1 MEEFD
6 INNILNNPSDIEAL
20 FNGSNT
26 NEPQVNDVA
35 TSTTS
40 TNSTTSTDNDEV
52 NEENSEDKNNLENNI
67 TESPKS
73 IEEIFGTESV
83 GNEDNENKGKEPSS
97 SKEGTSPNN
106 KNFYS
111 SIASALK
118 EDGIFPDIDDE
129 SLAKIKTPEDFA
141 EMFENQV
148 QAKLDEKQQRIDK
161 ALNYGVE
168 LTDIQKFESTIDYLD
183 KITDDIIS
191 EESEQGENIRRQM
204 IYNDFINRGYSKER
218 AEREI
223 KKSFDS
229 GSDIED
235 AKEALQSNK
244 EFYKKSY
251 DKLVNE
257 AKLEAE
263 NANKQMKEDSEKL
276 KNSILNDS
284 KVFGDL
290 QIDTTTR
297 RKVLDN
303 ISKPVYKDPN
313 TGKLLTAIQKY
324 EAENKLDFIK
334 NVGLLYTLTDGFKNL
349 DSLVNSKVK
358 KETKKAMREL
368 ENTINN
374 TSRYSDGNLKFVSG
388 VSDDNES
395 YIGNGFSLDI

>member
-26 NEPQVNDVA
+26 NEPQVNDV
-35 TSTTS
+35 TT
-40 TNSTTSTDNDEV
+40 STTSTDNDGV

>member
-26 NEPQVNDVA
+26 DEPQVNDVT
-35 TSTTS
+35 TSTT
-40 TNSTTSTDNDEV
+40 STTSTDNDEV
-52 NEENSEDKNNLENNI
+52 NEENSENKNNLENNI

-97 SKEGTSPNN
+97 YKEGTSPNN

>member
-26 NEPQVNDVA
+26 DEPQVNDVA

-40 TNSTTSTDNDEV
+40 TTSTDNDEV
-52 NEENSEDKNNLENNI
+52 NKENSEDKNNLENNI

-263 NANKQMKEDSEKL
+263 NANKQLKEDSEKL

>member
-1 MEEFD
+1 MED
-6 INNILNNPSDIEAL
+6 LTINNILNNPSDIEAL
-20 FNGSNT
+20 FGDET
-26 NEPQVNDVA
+26 TEE
-35 TSTTS
+35 TSVQDK
-40 TNSTTSTDNDEV
+40 NSSIENKGET
-52 NEENSEDKNNLENNI
+52 EETIEEKNNNLENNI

-83 GNEDNENKGKEPSS
+83 GNEDNKNTGNEPSS
-97 SKEGTSPNN
+97 FKEGTSPKTN
-106 KNFYS
+106 NFYS
-111 SIASALK
+111 SIANALK
-118 EDGIFPDIDDE
+118 KDGIFPDIDDE
-129 SLAKIKTPEDFA
+129 SLAKIKSPEDFA

-148 QAKLDEKQQRIDK
+148 QAKLDEKQQRVDK

-168 LTDIQKFESTIDYLD
+168 LSDIQKYETTLDYLD
-183 KITDDIIS
+183 KITDDVLS
-191 EESEQGENIRRQM
+191 DESEQGENIRRQM

-251 DKLVNE
+251 DNLVNE
-257 AKLEAE
+257 AKAEAE
-263 NANKQMKEDSEKL
+263 KLNKQIKEDSEKL

-284 KVFGDL
+284 KVFGGL
-290 QIDTTTR
+290 QIDTSTR

-303 ISKPVYKDPN
+303 ISKPVYKDPD

-324 EAENKLDFIK
+324 EADNKLDFIK

-349 DSLVNSKVK
+349 DKLVGNEVK
-358 KETKKAMREL
+358 RETKKAMREL

-374 TSRYSDGNLKFVSG
+374 TSRYSDGNLRFVTG
-388 VSDDNES
+388 VSDDNDS
-395 YIGNGFSLDI
+395 YIGKGFSLDI

>member
-40 TNSTTSTDNDEV
+40 TTSTNNDGV

>member
-26 NEPQVNDVA
+26 DEPPVNDTT

-40 TNSTTSTDNDEV
+40 TNNDEV
-52 NEENSEDKNNLENNI
+52 NEEDNNDKNNLENNI

-191 EESEQGENIRRQM
+191 DESEQGENIRRQM

-251 DKLVNE
+251 EKLVNE

>member
-26 NEPQVNDVA
+26 DEPQVNDVA

-40 TNSTTSTDNDEV
+40 TTSTDNDGV
-52 NEENSEDKNNLENNI
+52 NEENNEDKNNLENNI

-263 NANKQMKEDSEKL
+263 NANKQLKEDSEKL

>member
-1 MEEFD
+1 MED
-6 INNILNNPSDIEAL
+6 LTINNILNNPSDIEAL
-20 FNGSNT
+20 FSDET
-26 NEPQVNDVA
+26 TEE
-35 TSTTS
+35 TSVQDK
-40 TNSTTSTDNDEV
+40 NSSIENKGET
-52 NEENSEDKNNLENNI
+52 EETIEEKNNNLENNI

-83 GNEDNENKGKEPSS
+83 GNEDNKNTGNEPSS
-97 SKEGTSPNN
+97 FKEGTSPKTN
-106 KNFYS
+106 NFYS
-111 SIASALK
+111 SIANALK
-118 EDGIFPDIDDE
+118 KDGIFPDIDDE
-129 SLAKIKTPEDFA
+129 SLAKIKSPEDFA

-148 QAKLDEKQQRIDK
+148 QAKLDEKQQRVDK

-168 LTDIQKFESTIDYLD
+168 LSDIQKYETTLDYLD
-183 KITDDIIS
+183 KITDDVLS
-191 EESEQGENIRRQM
+191 DESEQGENIRRQM

-251 DKLVNE
+251 DNLVNE
-257 AKLEAE
+257 AKAEAE
-263 NANKQMKEDSEKL
+263 KLNKQIKEDSEKL

-284 KVFGDL
+284 KVFGGL
-290 QIDTTTR
+290 QIDTSTR

-303 ISKPVYKDPN
+303 ISKPVYKDPD

-324 EAENKLDFIK
+324 EADNKLDFIK

-349 DSLVNSKVK
+349 DKLVGSEVK
-358 KETKKAMREL
+358 RETKKAMREL

-374 TSRYSDGNLKFVSG
+374 TSRYSDGNLRFVTG
-388 VSDDNES
+388 VSDDNDS
-395 YIGNGFSLDI
+395 YIGKGFSLDI

>member
-26 NEPQVNDVA
+26 DEPQVND
-35 TSTTS
+35 TT
-40 TNSTTSTDNDEV
+40 TSTTSTDNNEV

>member
-6 INNILNNPSDIEAL
+6 INNILNNPLDIEAL

-26 NEPQVNDVA
+26 DEPPVNDA
-35 TSTTS
+35 TT
-40 TNSTTSTDNDEV
+40 STTSTDNDEV
-52 NEENSEDKNNLENNI
+52 NEENNEDKNNLENKI

-191 EESEQGENIRRQM
+191 DESEQGENIRRQM

>member
-26 NEPQVNDVA
+26 DEPQVNDVT
-35 TSTTS
+35 TSTTL
-40 TNSTTSTDNDEV
+40 TTSTDNDGV

-191 EESEQGENIRRQM
+191 DESEQGENIRRQM

-290 QIDTTTR
+290 QIDTITR

>member
-1 MEEFD
+1 MED
-6 INNILNNPSDIEAL
+6 LTINNILNNPSDIEAL
-20 FNGSNT
+20 FSDET
-26 NEPQVNDVA
+26 TEE
-35 TSTTS
+35 TSVQDK
-40 TNSTTSTDNDEV
+40 NSSIENKGET
-52 NEENSEDKNNLENNI
+52 EETIEEKNNNLENNI

-83 GNEDNENKGKEPSS
+83 GNEDNKNTGNEPSS
-97 SKEGTSPNN
+97 SKEGTSPKTN
-106 KNFYS
+106 NFYS
-111 SIASALK
+111 SIANALK
-118 EDGIFPDIDDE
+118 EDGIFPDTDNE
-129 SLAKIKTPEDFA
+129 SLAKIKTPEDFS
-141 EMFENQV
+141 EWFENQV

-168 LTDIQKFESTIDYLD
+168 TSDIQKFESTLDYLD

-191 EESEQGENIRRQM
+191 DESEQGENIRRQM
-204 IYNDFINRGYSKER
+204 IYNDFINRGYSKDR

-223 KKSFDS
+223 KKSFES
-229 GSDIED
+229 GSDIDD

-244 EFYKKSY
+244 EFYKKAY
-251 DKLVNE
+251 ENLVNE
-257 AKLEAE
+257 AKEEAD
-263 NANKQMKEDSEKL
+263 NLNKKIKEDSEKL

-290 QIDTTTR
+290 QIDTSTR

-324 EAENKLDFIK
+324 EADNKLDFVK

-349 DSLVNSKVK
+349 DKLVGNKVK

-374 TSRYSDGNLKFVSG
+374 TSRYSDGNLRFVTG
-388 VSDDNES
+388 VSEDNDS
-395 YIGNGFSLDI
+395 YLGKGFSLDI

>member
-1 MEEFD
+1 MED
-6 INNILNNPSDIEAL
+6 LTINNILNNASDIEAL
-20 FNGSNT
+20 FSDET
-26 NEPQVNDVA
+26 TEE
-35 TSTTS
+35 TSVQDK
-40 TNSTTSTDNDEV
+40 NSSIENKGET
-52 NEENSEDKNNLENNI
+52 EETIEEKNNNLENNI

-83 GNEDNENKGKEPSS
+83 GNEDNKNTGNEPSS
-97 SKEGTSPNN
+97 FKEGTSPKTN
-106 KNFYS
+106 NFYS
-111 SIASALK
+111 SIANALK
-118 EDGIFPDIDDE
+118 KDGIFPDIDDE
-129 SLAKIKTPEDFA
+129 SLAKIKSPEDFA

-148 QAKLDEKQQRIDK
+148 QAKLDEKQQRVDK

-168 LTDIQKFESTIDYLD
+168 LSDIQKFETTLDYLD
-183 KITDDIIS
+183 KITDDVLS
-191 EESEQGENIRRQM
+191 DESEQGENIRRQM

-251 DKLVNE
+251 DNLVNE
-257 AKLEAE
+257 AKAEAE
-263 NANKQMKEDSEKL
+263 KLNKQIKEDSEKL

-284 KVFGDL
+284 KVFGGL
-290 QIDTTTR
+290 QIDTSTR

-303 ISKPVYKDPN
+303 ISKPVYKDPD

-324 EAENKLDFIK
+324 EADNKLDFIK

-349 DSLVNSKVK
+349 DKLVGNEVK
-358 KETKKAMREL
+358 RETKKAMREL

-374 TSRYSDGNLKFVSG
+374 TSRYSDGNLRFVTG
-388 VSDDNES
+388 VSDDNDS
-395 YIGNGFSLDI
+395 YIGKGFSLDI

>member
-40 TNSTTSTDNDEV
+40 TTSTDNDGV
-52 NEENSEDKNNLENNI
+52 NEENNEDKNNLENNI

-183 KITDDIIS
+183 KITDDVIS

-263 NANKQMKEDSEKL
+263 NTNKQMKEDSEKL

>member
-40 TNSTTSTDNDEV
+40 TTSTDNDEV
-52 NEENSEDKNNLENNI
+52 NKENSEDKNNLENNI

-83 GNEDNENKGKEPSS
+83 GNEDNENKEKEPSS

>member
-26 NEPQVNDVA
+26 DEPQVNDVA

-40 TNSTTSTDNDEV
+40 TTSTDNDEV
-52 NEENSEDKNNLENNI
+52 NKENSEDKNNLENNI

-218 AEREI
+218 AE
-223 KKSFDS
+223 
-229 GSDIED
+229 
-235 AKEALQSNK
+235 
-244 EFYKKSY
+244 
-251 DKLVNE
+251 
-257 AKLEAE
+257 

>member
-26 NEPQVNDVA
+26 NEPQINDVA
-35 TSTTS
+35 TSTT
-40 TNSTTSTDNDEV
+40 STTSTDNDEV
-52 NEENSEDKNNLENNI
+52 NKENSEDKNNLENNI

>member
-1 MEEFD
+1 MED
-6 INNILNNPSDIEAL
+6 LTINNILNNASDIEAL
-20 FNGSNT
+20 FSGET
-26 NEPQVNDVA
+26 TEE
-35 TSTTS
+35 TSVQDK
-40 TNSTTSTDNDEV
+40 NSSIENKGET
-52 NEENSEDKNNLENNI
+52 EETIEEKNNNLENNI

-83 GNEDNENKGKEPSS
+83 GNEDNKNTGNEPSS
-97 SKEGTSPNN
+97 FKEGTSPKTN
-106 KNFYS
+106 NFYS
-111 SIASALK
+111 SIANALK
-118 EDGIFPDIDDE
+118 KDGIFPDIDDE
-129 SLAKIKTPEDFA
+129 SLAKIKSPEDFA

-148 QAKLDEKQQRIDK
+148 QAKLDEKQQRVDK

-168 LTDIQKFESTIDYLD
+168 LSDIQKFETTLDYLD
-183 KITDDIIS
+183 KITDDVLS
-191 EESEQGENIRRQM
+191 DESEQGENIRRQM

-251 DKLVNE
+251 DNLVNE
-257 AKLEAE
+257 AKAEAE
-263 NANKQMKEDSEKL
+263 KLNKQIKEDSEKL

-284 KVFGDL
+284 KVFGGL
-290 QIDTTTR
+290 QIDTSTR

-303 ISKPVYKDPN
+303 ISKPVYKDPD

-324 EAENKLDFIK
+324 EADNKLDFIK

-349 DSLVNSKVK
+349 DKLVGNEVK
-358 KETKKAMREL
+358 RETKKAMREL

-374 TSRYSDGNLKFVSG
+374 TSRYSDGNLRFVTG
-388 VSDDNES
+388 VSDDNDS
-395 YIGNGFSLDI
+395 YIGKGFSLDI

>member
-1 MEEFD
+1 MED
-6 INNILNNPSDIEAL
+6 LTINNILNNPSDIEAL
-20 FNGSNT
+20 FSDET
-26 NEPQVNDVA
+26 TEE
-35 TSTTS
+35 TSVQDK
-40 TNSTTSTDNDEV
+40 NSSIENKGET
-52 NEENSEDKNNLENNI
+52 EETIEEKNNNLENNI

-83 GNEDNENKGKEPSS
+83 GNEDNKNTGNEPSS
-97 SKEGTSPNN
+97 FKEGTSPKTN
-106 KNFYS
+106 NFYS
-111 SIASALK
+111 SIANALK
-118 EDGIFPDIDDE
+118 KDGIFPDIDDE
-129 SLAKIKTPEDFA
+129 SLAKIKSPEDFA

-148 QAKLDEKQQRIDK
+148 QAKLDEKQQRVDK

-168 LTDIQKFESTIDYLD
+168 LSDIQKYETTLDYLD
-183 KITDDIIS
+183 KITDDVLS
-191 EESEQGENIRRQM
+191 DESEQGENIRRQM

-251 DKLVNE
+251 DNLVNE
-257 AKLEAE
+257 AKAEAE
-263 NANKQMKEDSEKL
+263 KLNKQIKEDSEKL

-284 KVFGDL
+284 KVFGGL
-290 QIDTTTR
+290 QIDTSTR

-303 ISKPVYKDPN
+303 ISKPVYKDPD

-324 EAENKLDFIK
+324 EADNKLDFIK

-349 DSLVNSKVK
+349 DKLVGNEVK
-358 KETKKAMREL
+358 RETKKAMREL

-374 TSRYSDGNLKFVSG
+374 TSRYSDGNLRFVTG
-388 VSDDNES
+388 VSDDNDS
-395 YIGNGFSLDI
+395 YIGKGFSLDI

>member
-26 NEPQVNDVA
+26 DEPQVNDVA

-40 TNSTTSTDNDEV
+40 TTSTDNDGV
-52 NEENSEDKNNLENNI
+52 NEENNEDKNNLENNI

-118 EDGIFPDIDDE
+118 EDGIFPDIDNE

>member
-1 MEEFD
+1 MED
-6 INNILNNPSDIEAL
+6 LTINNILNNPSDIEAL
-20 FNGSNT
+20 FSDET
-26 NEPQVNDVA
+26 TEE
-35 TSTTS
+35 TSVQDK
-40 TNSTTSTDNDEV
+40 NSSIENKGET
-52 NEENSEDKNNLENNI
+52 EETIEEKNNNLENNI

-83 GNEDNENKGKEPSS
+83 GNEDNKNTGNEPSS
-97 SKEGTSPNN
+97 FKEGTSPKTN
-106 KNFYS
+106 NFYS
-111 SIASALK
+111 SIANALK
-118 EDGIFPDIDDE
+118 KDGIFPDIDDE
-129 SLAKIKTPEDFA
+129 SLAKIKSPEDFA

-148 QAKLDEKQQRIDK
+148 QAKLDEKQQRVDK

-168 LTDIQKFESTIDYLD
+168 LSDIQKYETTLDYLNN
-183 KITDDIIS
+183 ITDDVLS
-191 EESEQGENIRRQM
+191 DESEQGENIRRQM

-251 DKLVNE
+251 DNLVNE
-257 AKLEAE
+257 AKAE
-263 NANKQMKEDSEKL
+263 TEKLNKQIKEDSEKL

-284 KVFGDL
+284 KVFGGL
-290 QIDTTTR
+290 QIDTSTR

-303 ISKPVYKDPN
+303 ISKPVYKDPD

-324 EAENKLDFIK
+324 EADNKLDFIK

-349 DSLVNSKVK
+349 DKLVGNEVK
-358 KETKKAMREL
+358 RETKKAMREL

-374 TSRYSDGNLKFVSG
+374 TSRYSDGNLRFVTG
-388 VSDDNES
+388 VSDDNDS
-395 YIGNGFSLDI
+395 YIGKGFSLDI

>member
-1 MEEFD
+1 MED
-6 INNILNNPSDIEAL
+6 LTINNILNNPSDIEAL
-20 FNGSNT
+20 FSGET
-26 NEPQVNDVA
+26 TEE
-35 TSTTS
+35 TSVQDK
-40 TNSTTSTDNDEV
+40 NSSIENKGET
-52 NEENSEDKNNLENNI
+52 EETIEEKNNNLENNI

-83 GNEDNENKGKEPSS
+83 GNEDNKNTGNEPSS
-97 SKEGTSPNN
+97 FKEGTSPKTN
-106 KNFYS
+106 NFYS
-111 SIASALK
+111 SIANALK
-118 EDGIFPDIDDE
+118 KDGIFPDIDDE
-129 SLAKIKTPEDFA
+129 SLAKIKSPEDFA

-148 QAKLDEKQQRIDK
+148 QAKLDEKQQRVDK

-168 LTDIQKFESTIDYLD
+168 LSDIQKFETTLDYLNN
-183 KITDDIIS
+183 ITDDVLS
-191 EESEQGENIRRQM
+191 DESEQGENIRRQM

-251 DKLVNE
+251 DNLVNE
-257 AKLEAE
+257 AKAEAE
-263 NANKQMKEDSEKL
+263 KLNKQIKEDSEKL

-284 KVFGDL
+284 KVFGGL
-290 QIDTTTR
+290 QIDTSTR

-303 ISKPVYKDPN
+303 ISKPVYKDPD

-324 EAENKLDFIK
+324 EADNKLDFIK

-349 DSLVNSKVK
+349 DKLVGNEVK
-358 KETKKAMREL
+358 RETKKAMREL

-374 TSRYSDGNLKFVSG
+374 TSRYSDGNLRFVTG
-388 VSDDNES
+388 VSDDNDS
-395 YIGNGFSLDI
+395 YIGKGFSLDI

>member
-1 MEEFD
+1 MED
-6 INNILNNPSDIEAL
+6 LTINNILNNPSDIEAL
-20 FNGSNT
+20 FSDET
-26 NEPQVNDVA
+26 TEE
-35 TSTTS
+35 TSVQDK
-40 TNSTTSTDNDEV
+40 NSSIENKGET
-52 NEENSEDKNNLENNI
+52 EETVEEKNNNLENNI

-83 GNEDNENKGKEPSS
+83 GNEDNKNTGNEPSS
-97 SKEGTSPNN
+97 FKEGTSPKTN
-106 KNFYS
+106 NFYS
-111 SIASALK
+111 SIANALK
-118 EDGIFPDIDDE
+118 KDGIFPDIDDE
-129 SLAKIKTPEDFA
+129 SLAKIKSPEDFA

-148 QAKLDEKQQRIDK
+148 QAKLDEKQQRVDK

-168 LTDIQKFESTIDYLD
+168 LSDIQKYETTLDYLD
-183 KITDDIIS
+183 KITDDVLS
-191 EESEQGENIRRQM
+191 DESEQGENIRRQM

-251 DKLVNE
+251 DNLVNE
-257 AKLEAE
+257 AKAEAE
-263 NANKQMKEDSEKL
+263 KLNKQIKEDSEKL

-284 KVFGDL
+284 KVFGGL
-290 QIDTTTR
+290 QIDTSTR

-303 ISKPVYKDPN
+303 ISKPVYKDPD

-324 EAENKLDFIK
+324 EADNKLDFIK

-349 DSLVNSKVK
+349 DKLVGNEVK
-358 KETKKAMREL
+358 RETKKAMREL

-374 TSRYSDGNLKFVSG
+374 TSRYSDGNLRFVTG
-388 VSDDNES
+388 VSDDNDS
-395 YIGNGFSLDI
+395 YIGKGFSLDI

>member
-1 MEEFD
+1 MEELT
-6 INNILNNPSDIEAL
+6 INNILNSPSDIEAL
-20 FNGSNT
+20 FSDET
-26 NEPQVNDVA
+26 TEE
-35 TSTTS
+35 TSAQDK
-40 TNSTTSTDNDEV
+40 NSSIENKGET
-52 NEENSEDKNNLENNI
+52 EETIEEKNNNLENNI

-83 GNEDNENKGKEPSS
+83 GNEDNKNTGNEPSS
-97 SKEGTSPNN
+97 FKEGTSPKTN
-106 KNFYS
+106 NFYS
-111 SIASALK
+111 SIANALK
-118 EDGIFPDIDDE
+118 KDGIFPDIDDE
-129 SLAKIKTPEDFA
+129 SLAKIKSPEDFA

-148 QAKLDEKQQRIDK
+148 QAKLDEKQQRVDK

-168 LTDIQKFESTIDYLD
+168 LSDIQKFETTLDYLD
-183 KITDDIIS
+183 KITDDVLS
-191 EESEQGENIRRQM
+191 DESEQGENIRRQM

-251 DKLVNE
+251 DNLVNE
-257 AKLEAE
+257 AKAEAE
-263 NANKQMKEDSEKL
+263 KLNKQIKEDSEKL

-284 KVFGDL
+284 KVFGGL
-290 QIDTTTR
+290 QIDTSTR

-303 ISKPVYKDPN
+303 ISKPVYKDPD

-324 EAENKLDFIK
+324 EADNKLDFIK

-349 DSLVNSKVK
+349 DKLVGSEVK
-358 KETKKAMREL
+358 RETKKAMREL

-374 TSRYSDGNLKFVSG
+374 TSRYSDGNLRFVTG
-388 VSDDNES
+388 VSDDNDS
-395 YIGNGFSLDI
+395 YIGKGFSLDI

>member
-1 MEEFD
+1 MED
-6 INNILNNPSDIEAL
+6 LTINNILNNASDIEAL
-20 FNGSNT
+20 FSDET
-26 NEPQVNDVA
+26 TEE
-35 TSTTS
+35 TSVQDK
-40 TNSTTSTDNDEV
+40 NSSIENKGET
-52 NEENSEDKNNLENNI
+52 EETIEEKNNNLENNI

-83 GNEDNENKGKEPSS
+83 GNEDNKNTGNEPSS
-97 SKEGTSPNN
+97 FKEGTSPKTN
-106 KNFYS
+106 NFYS
-111 SIASALK
+111 SIANALK
-118 EDGIFPDIDDE
+118 KDGIFPDIDDE
-129 SLAKIKTPEDFA
+129 SLAKIKSPEDFA

-148 QAKLDEKQQRIDK
+148 QAKLDEKQQRVDK

-168 LTDIQKFESTIDYLD
+168 LSDIQKFESTLDYLD
-183 KITDDIIS
+183 KITDDVLS
-191 EESEQGENIRRQM
+191 DESEQGENIRRQM

-251 DKLVNE
+251 DNLVNE
-257 AKLEAE
+257 AKAEAE
-263 NANKQMKEDSEKL
+263 KLNKQIKEDSEKL

-284 KVFGDL
+284 KVFGGL
-290 QIDTTTR
+290 QIDTSTR

-303 ISKPVYKDPN
+303 ISKPVYKDPD

-324 EAENKLDFIK
+324 EADNKLDFIK

-349 DSLVNSKVK
+349 DKLVGNEVK
-358 KETKKAMREL
+358 RETKKAMREL

-374 TSRYSDGNLKFVSG
+374 TSRYSDGNLRFVTG
-388 VSDDNES
+388 VSDDNDS
-395 YIGNGFSLDI
+395 YIGKGFSLDI

>member
-6 INNILNNPSDIEAL
+6 INNILNDPSDIEAL

-26 NEPQVNDVA
+26 DEPQVNDVTTSA
-35 TSTTS
+35 TSTT
-40 TNSTTSTDNDEV
+40 STTSTDNDGV

-191 EESEQGENIRRQM
+191 DESEQGENIRRQM

>member
-1 MEEFD
+1 MEDFD

-26 NEPQVNDVA
+26 DEPQVNDVA

-40 TNSTTSTDNDEV
+40 TTSTDNDEV
-52 NEENSEDKNNLENNI
+52 NEGNSKDKNNLENNI

>member
-26 NEPQVNDVA
+26 DEPQVNDVT
-35 TSTTS
+35 TSTTL
-40 TNSTTSTDNDEV
+40 TTSTDNDGV

-183 KITDDIIS
+183 KITEDIIS

-290 QIDTTTR
+290 QIDTITR

>member
-26 NEPQVNDVA
+26 DEPPVNDA
-35 TSTTS
+35 TT
-40 TNSTTSTDNDEV
+40 STTSTDNDEV
-52 NEENSEDKNNLENNI
+52 NEENNEDKNNLENNI

-191 EESEQGENIRRQM
+191 DESEQGENIRRQM

-395 YIGNGFSLDI
+395 YIGKGFSLDI

>member
-26 NEPQVNDVA
+26 DEPKVNDVA

-40 TNSTTSTDNDEV
+40 TTSTDNDEV
-52 NEENSEDKNNLENNI
+52 NKENSEDKNNLENNI

-191 EESEQGENIRRQM
+191 DESEQGENIRRQM

>member
-1 MEEFD
+1 MED
-6 INNILNNPSDIEAL
+6 LTINNILNNPSDIEAL
-20 FNGSNT
+20 FSDET
-26 NEPQVNDVA
+26 TEE
-35 TSTTS
+35 TSVQDK
-40 TNSTTSTDNDEV
+40 NSSIENKGET
-52 NEENSEDKNNLENNI
+52 EETIEEKNNNLENNI

-83 GNEDNENKGKEPSS
+83 GNEDNKNTGNEPSS
-97 SKEGTSPNN
+97 FKEGTSPKTN
-106 KNFYS
+106 NFYS
-111 SIASALK
+111 SIANALK
-118 EDGIFPDIDDE
+118 KDGIFPDIDDE
-129 SLAKIKTPEDFA
+129 SLAKIKSPEDFA

-148 QAKLDEKQQRIDK
+148 QAKLDEKQQRVDK

-168 LTDIQKFESTIDYLD
+168 LSDIQKYETTLDYLNN
-183 KITDDIIS
+183 ITDDVLS
-191 EESEQGENIRRQM
+191 DESEQGENIRRQM

-251 DKLVNE
+251 DNLVNE
-257 AKLEAE
+257 AKAE
-263 NANKQMKEDSEKL
+263 TERLNKQIKEDSEKL

-284 KVFGDL
+284 KVFGGL
-290 QIDTTTR
+290 QIDTSTR

-303 ISKPVYKDPN
+303 ISKPVYKDPD

-324 EAENKLDFIK
+324 EADNKLDFIK

-349 DSLVNSKVK
+349 DKLVGNEVK
-358 KETKKAMREL
+358 RETKKAMREL

-374 TSRYSDGNLKFVSG
+374 TSRYSDGNLRFVTG
-388 VSDDNES
+388 VSDDNDS
-395 YIGNGFSLDI
+395 YIGKGFSLDI

>member
-1 MEEFD
+1 MED
-6 INNILNNPSDIEAL
+6 LTINNILNNPSDIEAL
-20 FNGSNT
+20 FSDET
-26 NEPQVNDVA
+26 TEE
-35 TSTTS
+35 TSVQNK
-40 TNSTTSTDNDEV
+40 NSSIENKGKT
-52 NEENSEDKNNLENNI
+52 EETEETIEEKNNNLENNI

-83 GNEDNENKGKEPSS
+83 GNEDNKNTGNEPSS
-97 SKEGTSPNN
+97 FKEGTSPKTN
-106 KNFYS
+106 NFYS
-111 SIASALK
+111 SIANALK
-118 EDGIFPDIDDE
+118 KDGIFPDIDDE
-129 SLAKIKTPEDFA
+129 SLAKIKSPEDFA

-148 QAKLDEKQQRIDK
+148 QAKLDEKQQRVDK

-168 LTDIQKFESTIDYLD
+168 LSDIQKYETTLDYLNN
-183 KITDDIIS
+183 ITDDVLS
-191 EESEQGENIRRQM
+191 DESEQGENIRRQM

-251 DKLVNE
+251 DNLVNE
-257 AKLEAE
+257 AKAE
-263 NANKQMKEDSEKL
+263 TEKLNKQIKEDSEKL

-284 KVFGDL
+284 KVFGGL
-290 QIDTTTR
+290 QIDTSTR

-303 ISKPVYKDPN
+303 ISKPVYKDPD

-324 EAENKLDFIK
+324 EADNKLDFIK

-349 DSLVNSKVK
+349 DKLVGNEVK
-358 KETKKAMREL
+358 RETKKAMREL

-374 TSRYSDGNLKFVSG
+374 TSRYSDGNLRFVTG
-388 VSDDNES
+388 VSEDNDS
-395 YIGNGFSLDI
+395 YIGKGFSLDI

>member
-26 NEPQVNDVA
+26 DGPQVNDVA

-40 TNSTTSTDNDEV
+40 TTSTDNDEV
-52 NEENSEDKNNLENNI
+52 NKENSEDKNNLENNI

>member
-26 NEPQVNDVA
+26 NEPQVNDVT
-35 TSTTS
+35 TSTT
-40 TNSTTSTDNDEV
+40 STTSTDNDEV
-52 NEENSEDKNNLENNI
+52 NEENNEDKNNLENNI

-251 DKLVNE
+251 DKLVDE

>member
-1 MEEFD
+1 M
-6 INNILNNPSDIEAL
+6 
-20 FNGSNT
+20 
-26 NEPQVNDVA
+26 
-35 TSTTS
+35 
-40 TNSTTSTDNDEV
+40 
-52 NEENSEDKNNLENNI
+52 
-67 TESPKS
+67 
-73 IEEIFGTESV
+73 
-83 GNEDNENKGKEPSS
+83 
-97 SKEGTSPNN
+97 
-106 KNFYS
+106 
-111 SIASALK
+111 
-118 EDGIFPDIDDE
+118 
-129 SLAKIKTPEDFA
+129 
-141 EMFENQV
+141 
-148 QAKLDEKQQRIDK
+148 
-161 ALNYGVE
+161 
-168 LTDIQKFESTIDYLD
+168 
-183 KITDDIIS
+183 
-191 EESEQGENIRRQM
+191 
-204 IYNDFINRGYSKER
+204 
-218 AEREI
+218 
-223 KKSFDS
+223 
-229 GSDIED
+229 
-235 AKEALQSNK
+235 
-244 EFYKKSY
+244 
-251 DKLVNE
+251 
-257 AKLEAE
+257 EAE

>member
-26 NEPQVNDVA
+26 DEPQVNDVA

-40 TNSTTSTDNDEV
+40 TTSTDNDGV
-52 NEENSEDKNNLENNI
+52 NEENSKDKNNLENNI

-263 NANKQMKEDSEKL
+263 NANKQLKEDSEKL

>member
-26 NEPQVNDVA
+26 DEPQVNDVA

-40 TNSTTSTDNDEV
+40 TDNDGV
-52 NEENSEDKNNLENNI
+52 NEENSKDKNNLENNI

>member
-1 MEEFD
+1 MED
-6 INNILNNPSDIEAL
+6 LTINNILNNPSDIEAL
-20 FNGSNT
+20 FSDET
-26 NEPQVNDVA
+26 TEE
-35 TSTTS
+35 TSVQDK
-40 TNSTTSTDNDEV
+40 NSSIENKGET
-52 NEENSEDKNNLENNI
+52 EETIEEKNNNLENNI

-83 GNEDNENKGKEPSS
+83 GNEDNKNTGNEPSS
-97 SKEGTSPNN
+97 FKEGTSPKTN
-106 KNFYS
+106 NFYS
-111 SIASALK
+111 SIANALK
-118 EDGIFPDIDDE
+118 KDGIFPDIDDE
-129 SLAKIKTPEDFA
+129 SLAKIKSPEDFA

-148 QAKLDEKQQRIDK
+148 QAKLDEKQQRVDK

-168 LTDIQKFESTIDYLD
+168 LSDIQKYETTLDYLNN
-183 KITDDIIS
+183 ITDDVLS
-191 EESEQGENIRRQM
+191 DESEQGENIRRQM

-251 DKLVNE
+251 DNLVNE
-257 AKLEAE
+257 AKAEAE
-263 NANKQMKEDSEKL
+263 KLNKQIKEDSEKL

-284 KVFGDL
+284 KVFGGL
-290 QIDTTTR
+290 QIDTSTR

-303 ISKPVYKDPN
+303 ISKPVYKDPD

-324 EAENKLDFIK
+324 EADNKLDFIK

-349 DSLVNSKVK
+349 DKLVGNEVK
-358 KETKKAMREL
+358 RETKKAMREL

-374 TSRYSDGNLKFVSG
+374 TSRYSDGNLRFVTG
-388 VSDDNES
+388 VSDDNDS
-395 YIGNGFSLDI
+395 YIGKGFSLDI

>member
-40 TNSTTSTDNDEV
+40 TTSTGNDEV
-52 NEENSEDKNNLENNI
+52 NEENNEDKNNLENNI

>member
-1 MEEFD
+1 MED
-6 INNILNNPSDIEAL
+6 LTINNILNNPSDIEAL
-20 FNGSNT
+20 FSDET
-26 NEPQVNDVA
+26 TEE
-35 TSTTS
+35 TSVQDK
-40 TNSTTSTDNDEV
+40 NSSIENKGET
-52 NEENSEDKNNLENNI
+52 EETIEEKNNNLENNI

-83 GNEDNENKGKEPSS
+83 GNEDNKNTGNEPSS
-97 SKEGTSPNN
+97 SKEGTSPKSN
-106 KNFYS
+106 NFYS
-111 SIASALK
+111 SIANALK
-118 EDGIFPDIDDE
+118 EDGIFPDTDNE
-129 SLAKIKTPEDFA
+129 SLAKIKTPEDFS
-141 EMFENQV
+141 EWFENQV

-168 LTDIQKFESTIDYLD
+168 TSDIQKFESTLDYLD

-191 EESEQGENIRRQM
+191 DESEQGENIRRQM
-204 IYNDFINRGYSKER
+204 IYNDFINRGYSKDR

-223 KKSFDS
+223 KKSFES
-229 GSDIED
+229 GSDIDD

-244 EFYKKSY
+244 EFYKKAY
-251 DKLVNE
+251 ENLVNE
-257 AKLEAE
+257 AKEEAD
-263 NANKQMKEDSEKL
+263 NLNKKIKEDSEKL

-290 QIDTTTR
+290 QIDTSTR

-324 EAENKLDFIK
+324 EADNKLDFVK

-349 DSLVNSKVK
+349 DKLVGNKVK

-374 TSRYSDGNLKFVSG
+374 TSRYSDGNLRFVTG
-388 VSDDNES
+388 VSEDNDS
-395 YIGNGFSLDI
+395 YLGKGFSLDI